1 MAVQASVGEEYYFMT
16 PEQGGGTKVLI
27 NILGGDN
34 ERLEEKKITKPL
46 VVLWKISLENK

>member
-1 MAVQASVGEEYYFMT
+1 MT
-16 PEQGGGTKVLI
+16 PEQGGVGTKVLI
-27 NILGGDN
+27 NILGGGDN